1 MMQQQPNQINDN
13 KNKKKT
19 NVSMISAVY
28 EGVNTDGTK
37 MTVNDSFLWKLRQPS
52 FATIPQT
59 PLDH

>member
-1 MMQQQPNQINDN
+1 MQQQPNQINYN

-37 MTVNDSFLWKLRQPS
+37 MTVNDSFLWKLCQPS

-59 PLDH
+59 PLDY